1 MRKNAFLIAALLAAL
16 VLPACVQQPT
26 PAPAAPA
33 PTPVRVRGTIDSL
46 NQQILVV
53 KTRGGGSAT
62 IALAPNYVVRTVVR
76 RRLADIK
83 EGDFVASTSLR
94 GKDGKLHAVEV
105 HIFLPA
111 QRGVVPELQVP
122 WDLEPNSVMTNA
134 IVTGIAK
141 APSGRVLSLTYKGN
155 PTEVIVGPNIP
166 IVTYAPGNPGM
177 LQHGKA
183 VFVIAIKKDDGS
195 LAASQLTVEY
205 HGVKPPM

>member
-1 MRKNAFLIAALLAAL
+1 MHKNAFLIAALMAAL
-16 VLPACVQQPT
+16 VLPACMEQ
-26 PAPAAPA
+26 PAPAPAPA
-33 PTPVRVRGTIDSL
+33 PVSVRIRGTIDSL
-46 NQQILVV
+46 NGQTLAV
-53 KTRGGGSAT
+53 KTRDGGKAT
-62 IALAPNYVVRTVVR
+62 IALAPNYIVRTVVR
-76 RRLADIK
+76 RRLSDIK
-83 EGDFVASTSLR
+83 AGDFVASTSLR
-94 GKDGKLHAVEV
+94 GKDGKLHAIEV

-122 WDLEPNSVMTNA
+122 WDRGPDSVMTNA

-177 LQHGKA
+177 LLPGKA
-183 VFVIAIKKDDGS
+183 VFVIALKKDDGS
-195 LAASQLTVEY
+195 LSASQVTVES